1 MFAPF
6 AASLEKQDAIQALR
20 SSIASALPNFFNI
33 LIAYLMIVL
42 AVAIFAFFTF
52 AFGNSRPNNSYDF

>member
-6 AASLEKQDAIQALR
+6 AASLEKQDAILR
-20 SSIASALPNFFNI
+20 ENFFNI

-42 AVAIFAFFTF
+42 AVAIFAFLLSLLGTT
-52 AFGNSRPNNSYDF
+52 